1 MHVSLWFEV
10 IFGIF
15 TVYLSFNLLSLSV
28 SLFTYSYSIRCFH
41 FVSFF
46 FFNVLTYRLIINC
59 VVLFSRLLKHVQL
72 VNNELKSAHVLK
84 AQVQDEAEHKMLEYT
99 TKAAEQA
106 QVLKSQLGELQQR
119 LAEKEIEN
127 QELKVY

>member
-1 MHVSLWFEV
+1 M
-10 IFGIF
+10 
-15 TVYLSFNLLSLSV
+15 
-28 SLFTYSYSIRCFH
+28 
-41 FVSFF
+41 
-46 FFNVLTYRLIINC
+46 LTYRLIINC

-106 QVLKSQLGELQQR
+106 QVLKTQLGELQQR